1 VLTRVND
8 DLVDLVRPDHDALE
22 ELRWLIERYVGRTG
36 SRRGR
41 ELLDTGDRVLDQ
53 LWHVL
58 PRERVQRIS
67 TTAAT
72 RVSAA

>member
-1 VLTRVND
+1 VIARVND
-8 DLVDLVRPDHDALE
+8 DLVEVVRPDHDALE
-22 ELRWLIERYVGRTG
+22 ELRWLVERHVELTRST
-36 SRRGR
+36 RGR
-41 ELLDTGDRVLDQ
+41 DLVGTWDEAVEH
-53 LWHVL
+53 LWHIL